1 MNDPLF
7 EELLESVREGAAIIR
22 GEARP
27 SRLFK
32 INNQVSG
39 VEMPEI
45 SRFYGIIIR
54 MFVEQNAP
62 HHRPHFHAYYQKR
75 SAVYGLDPI
84 ELISGQL
91 SPKER
96 RLVEAWAEL
105 HNEELSENWNRIRA
119 GETVLKI
126 APLK

>member
-32 INNQVSG
+32 INNQASG
-39 VEMPEI
+39 AEMPEI

-62 HHRPHFHAYYQKR
+62 HHRPHFHAYYQNR
-75 SAVYGLDPI
+75 SAVFGLDPI

-105 HNEELSENWNRIRA
+105 HNEELGENWSRIRA

>member
-45 SRFYGIIIR
+45 SRFYGNLSSTLDKSGR
-54 MFVEQNAP
+54 
-62 HHRPHFHAYYQKR
+62 QK
-75 SAVYGLDPI
+75 S
-84 ELISGQL
+84 Q
-91 SPKER
+91 
-96 RLVEAWAEL
+96 
-105 HNEELSENWNRIRA
+105 
-119 GETVLKI
+119 
-126 APLK
+126 